1 MNVRRGGAL
10 VAAAALAA
18 AAAAA
23 AAAAVTSD
31 GAVAHAALD
40 EGGTPIP
47 AWVKTVFGYYVAGD
61 IDDGELIGAL
71 QYLIDLGVITLPDGG
86 NGAGGEP
93 AAAMSE
99 EAKSLARQAGIAECL
114 ADESRDMIAGWE
126 LGARA
131 ARDYTSDDYAAEMRG
146 MVAAG
151 RASVQAVEAWAAV
164 ARQAA
169 ADGSITAAERA
180 DIVAA
185 DNDMAAADADLYD
198 AMMNTSAGEFMDA
211 MADSAG
217 GFFEV
222 LLQTST
228 IGGAETEC
236 Y

>member
-1 MNVRRGGAL
+1 MNGRRSPSL
-10 VAAAALAA
+10 VAAVALAA
-18 AAAAA
+18 AAAVAVAA
-23 AAAAVTSD
+23 G

-40 EGGTPIP
+40 EGGAPIP

-61 IDDGELIGAL
+61 IGDGELIGAL
-71 QYLIDLGVITLPDGG
+71 QYLIDLGVITLPGGGDG
-86 NGAGGEP
+86 AASEP
-93 AAAMSE
+93 AAAAAMSE
-99 EAKSLARQAGIAECL
+99 EAKSLARQADIAACL
-114 ADESRDMIAGWE
+114 ADESRDIIAGWE

-131 ARDYTSDDYAAEMRG
+131 ARDYTSEDYAAEMSG

-151 RASVQAVEAWAAV
+151 RASVQAAEAWAAV

-169 ADGSITAAERA
+169 ADGSITATERA
-180 DIVAA
+180 DIAAA

-198 AMMNTSAGEFMDA
+198 AIMNTAAGEFMDD